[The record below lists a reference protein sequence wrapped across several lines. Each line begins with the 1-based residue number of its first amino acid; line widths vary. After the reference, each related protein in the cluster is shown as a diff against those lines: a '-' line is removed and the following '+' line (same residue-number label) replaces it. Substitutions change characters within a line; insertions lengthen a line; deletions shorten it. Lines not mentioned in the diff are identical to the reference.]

1 MAQLKLLPMSH
12 RCYICYRNDL
22 PEGQYYHPACNQ
34 IMFDSDEAPEMPYSL
49 ADMKDLAKKIIQS
62 RHVVTGVQPKIS
74 MGIEKTKRKRGRLTL
89 IDNTYIIKPP
99 SEKFPQLPENE
110 DLTMHLAG
118 IAEIYTVPH
127 ALISLASGELAYI
140 TKRIDRV
147 NGKKVH
153 MEDLCQLSEI
163 ITENKYKSTMER
175 VGKVVAKY
183 SSAPGLDLVNLFE
196 LTLFCYITGNN
207 DMHLKNFSLINDR
220 GWILSPAYDLL
231 NVAIANPKDKEE
243 TAMSITGKKSNF
255 SSESFVKLGVN
266 FGLNDRQIG
275 NAIRK
280 IKSPFKEY
288 HEMIDQSFLS
298 EDNKELY
305 LTVLNNRL
313 EVI

>member
-1 MAQLKLLPMSH
+1 M
-12 RCYICYRNDL
+12 

-34 IMFDSDEAPEMPYSL
+34 IMFDSDEAPKMPYSL

-99 SEKFPQLPENE
+99 SEKFSQLPENE

-175 VGKVVAKY
+175 VGKVVAFY